1 MNMRKIIALL
11 LVVVMVCGIIPFAA
25 LAEGE
30 TVNAADFDTITTKLS
45 SGGDGGYTNSY
56 TTANGWTT
64 ANSAIQ
70 VGGPNVANPAFPVVG
85 PDNTHKAVCM
95 NGKTSAPGSITSPTL
110 TGGISKLT
118 VNYTKMFTDTKLSA
132 TITITE
138 VATGTTY
145 THTIAREEAKDTKY
159 VVYTDEWVLDTP
171 IDGEFTIKMVNDC
184 PSQNTGNKDRMTIL
198 DIMWESYTAPAAPS
212 NATYVFADYKVDG
225 ELGGGEAT
233 RQLDE
238 NVTFTISS
246 GWFTTEARLYKNA
259 NAVIASKV
267 AMSEIVLNAGYKTS
281 TFDVYTS
288 ADGETWTMYQEDVA
302 YLSG

>member
-1 MNMRKIIALL
+1 MNTRKIIALL

-56 TTANGWTT
+56 TTANGWVT

-132 TITITE
+132 TVTFF
-138 VATGTTY
+138 VFDTGTT
-145 THTIAREEAKDTKY
+145 
-159 VVYTDEWVLDTP
+159 
-171 IDGEFTIKMVNDC
+171 
-184 PSQNTGNKDRMTIL
+184 
-198 DIMWESYTAPAAPS
+198 
-212 NATYVFADYKVDG
+212 
-225 ELGGGEAT
+225 
-233 RQLDE
+233 
-238 NVTFTISS
+238 
-246 GWFTTEARLYKNA
+246 
-259 NAVIASKV
+259 
-267 AMSEIVLNAGYKTS
+267 
-281 TFDVYTS
+281 
-288 ADGETWTMYQEDVA
+288 
-302 YLSG
+302 